1 MVVEWVLCDIK
12 MTPPTST
19 EAQYL
24 GSTGC
29 NACLFYCYLQA
40 LGQQRGRRPVGLPEG
55 EEACW
60 SSRGGG
66 GLLVFQRGRRPVGL
80 PEGGG
85 GLLVFQ
91 RGRRPVGLYLS
102 SLLADQ
108 RCLLQIRFIAQWR
121 TNQGHIMFFHVRII
135 HAHQKHPVCHTA

>member
-19 EAQYL
+19 EGQYL

-29 NACLFYCYLQA
+29 TACLFYCYLQA
-40 LGQQRGRRPVGLPEG
+40 LGQQRG

-60 SSRGGG
+60 SS
-66 GLLVFQRGRRPVGL
+66 
-80 PEGGG
+80 
-85 GLLVFQ
+85 
-91 RGRRPVGLYLS
+91 
-102 SLLADQ
+102 LLADE